1 MTDIALSDHQQRA
14 LRSLLSAEAVPG
26 SPLPDRRVLAH
37 VAALVPCDN
46 VGVTLAD
53 ARGYAIAFVDLQGV
67 GRPAG
72 PPGYDEPLPLGLH
85 WASREPELLR
95 RLPRHG
101 TGDVLL
107 LGYRNGPDH
116 GVQVALDRRGRL
128 FTRRDVAVLRLIE
141 PVLGRLLSEPPAPHL
156 PPELTVQERRILRLV
171 AEGHSNTEIAERIGV
186 AVCTVR
192 KHLEH
197 AFPKLG
203 VTNRLA
209 AVRAFEG
216 RAVSEPEPRA
226 LVSSFA

>member
-1 MTDIALSDHQQRA
+1 MTDIALSDRQQRA
-14 LRSLLSAEAVPG
+14 LRSLLAAEAVPG
-26 SPLPDRRVLAH
+26 APLPDRHVLGQ
-37 VAALVPCDN
+37 VVTLVPCDSIS
-46 VGVTLAD
+46 VTLAD
-53 ARGYAIAFVDLQGV
+53 ATGYPVDFADLHGR
-67 GRPAG
+67 GRPSG
-72 PPGYDEPLPLGLH
+72 PPASYGPLPLGLQ
-85 WASREPELLR
+85 WASREPALMR
-95 RLPRHG
+95 RLLGHG
-101 TGDVLL
+101 TDDLLL

-116 GVQVALDRRGRL
+116 VVQVALDRHARL

-171 AEGHSNTEIAERIGV
+171 AEGHSNTEIADRIGV

-216 RAVSEPEPRA
+216 VVAPDPDPRA
-226 LVSSFA
+226 LVSGFA

>member
-1 MTDIALSDHQQRA
+1 MTDIALSDRQQRA
-14 LRSLLSAEAVPG
+14 LRSLLTTEAVPG
-26 SPLPDRRVLAH
+26 TPLPDRHVLEQ
-37 VAALVPCDN
+37 VVALVPCDRI
-46 VGVTLAD
+46 GVTLAD
-53 ARGYAIAFVDLQGV
+53 ATGYPIDLVDLH
-67 GRPAG
+67 GRTPSRPPACDG
-72 PPGYDEPLPLGLH
+72 PLPLGLQ
-85 WASREPELLR
+85 WASREPALMRCLL
-95 RLPRHG
+95 G
-101 TGDVLL
+101 QDTDDMLL

-116 GVQVALDRRGRL
+116 VVHVALERHARL

-156 PPELTVQERRILRLV
+156 PPDLTVQERRILRLV
-171 AEGHSNTEIAERIGV
+171 AEGHSNTEIADRIGV

-216 RAVSEPEPRA
+216 AVTPDADQRA
-226 LVSSFA
+226 LVSGFA